1 MTFRIGVLAYQGDV
15 SEHLAAMRRAL
26 SDGEVIP
33 VRSPDQIETIS
44 GLVIPGGESTAI
56 SEVLENFATA
66 ISDHGD
72 SMAIWGTC
80 AGAITLSTEVIDPDG
95 SIDRK
100 VTPLR
105 RMSIATVRN
114 YYGSQKDSF
123 QVPLELKGVGRFPA
137 VFIRAPA
144 IERAWGDAEVL
155 GSFDDKIIMV
165 RERNML
171 ATTFHPE
178 LVTDTGVHDYFIGMA
193 REMM

>member
-1 MTFRIGVLAYQGDV
+1 MTLKVGVLAYQGDV

-26 SDGEVIP
+26 SDGTVIS
-33 VRSPDQIETIS
+33 VRKPDQLDGLA

-56 SEVLENFATA
+56 SEVLESFTNA
-66 ISDHGD
+66 IADLGD

-80 AGAITLSTEVIDPDG
+80 AGAITLSSEVIDPDG
-95 SIDRK
+95 SVDRK

-105 RMSIATVRN
+105 RMSIATIRN

-144 IERAWGDAEVL
+144 IERAWGEAEVL

-178 LVTDTGVHDYFIGMA
+178 LVTDIGVHDYFLRMA
-193 REMM
+193 SETR

>member
-1 MTFRIGVLAYQGDV
+1 MTVRVGVLAYQGDV
-15 SEHLAAMRRAL
+15 SEHLAAMERAL
-26 SDGEVIP
+26 PDGTVVP
-33 VRSPDQIETIS
+33 VRRTEQLDGLS

-56 SEVLENFATA
+56 SEVLEDLSHA
-66 ISDHGD
+66 IGD
-72 SMAIWGTC
+72 SIAIWGTC
-80 AGAITLSTEVIDPDG
+80 AGAITLSTEVIGPDG

-105 RMSIATVRN
+105 RMSIATIRN

-123 QVPLELKGVGRFPA
+123 ETPVELEGVGRFPA

-144 IERAWGDAEVL
+144 IERAWGDADVL
-155 GSFDDKIIMV
+155 GTFDEKIIMV

-178 LVTDTGVHDYFIGMA
+178 LVADTRVHEHFLEMA
-193 REMM
+193 RETTK